1 MFYREEKLM
10 KYLIL
15 LALVAC
21 SGMSDG
27 RYRKDFFQGDYVSEK
42 SPQELYTLL
51 KEKMTK
57 CYPQSDYPKHEKTL
71 AEFNSTKNSGTIR
84 YEVDHQSMGPRPLVL
99 VDVIPAETGSIVKV
113 YSKGDLTQTGT
124 GFKHDVHK
132 WLEGKKV
139 DCDARGKI

>member
-1 MFYREEKLM
+1 M

-15 LALVAC
+15 FALVAC
-21 SGMSDG
+21 SGMTDG
-27 RYRKDFFQGDYVSEK
+27 RYRKDFHQGDYNSEK
-42 SPQELYTLL
+42 APQEVYSLL

-57 CYPQSDYPKHEKTL
+57 CYSQSDYPKYEKTL
-71 AEFNSTKNSGTIR
+71 GDFDGAKNTGYIR
-84 YEVDHQSMGPRPLVL
+84 YEVDHQSLGPKTLVL
-99 VDVIPAETGSIVKV
+99 VDVTAGTTGSVVKV

-124 GFKHDVHK
+124 GFKHDIHK

>member
-10 KYLIL
+10 KYLFL

-21 SGMSDG
+21 SGMTDG
-27 RYRKDFFQGDYVSEK
+27 RYRKDFHQGDYS
-42 SPQELYTLL
+42 STQTPQAVYSLL

-71 AEFNSTKNSGTIR
+71 GDFDSAKNAGYIR
-84 YEVDHQSMGPRPLVL
+84 YEVDHQSMGPRTLVL
-99 VDVIPAETGSIVKV
+99 VDILPGTSGSIVKV
-113 YSKGDLTQTGT
+113 YAKGNLTQTGT
-124 GFKHDVHK
+124 GFKQDIHK